1 MRSCSSCGSEVLES
15 ATFCP
20 TCGAPLARPC
30 PACGSPVSPSA
41 LFCPTCGTAL
51 APGGPA
57 REEERKLVTVLFA
70 DVTGS
75 TALGERL
82 DPERL
87 RALLTAYFAAMSAV
101 IESWGGT
108 VEKFIGDAIMAAF
121 GVPIVREDDP
131 ERALRAGLDML
142 SRLDDLNRDFEQR
155 HGVTLQIRIGINT
168 GDVIAPVGGPVE
180 QMIVSGDAVNVA
192 ARLEQSAEPDTVLV
206 GERTYLA
213 TRNAF
218 RFEPPVAMELKG
230 KAGAV
235 SAWRLVEALPET
247 TRGVPGLRSEMVG
260 RDREL
265 DALLSLLAEAAETRR
280 PRLVRVSGPAGI
292 GKSRLVQ
299 EFLRA
304 ASDKYPELTVLS
316 GRCLAVGH
324 GITYWALGEILRGAT
339 GIGLDDPADVAA
351 EKLRSG
357 VRPLLYGLD
366 LRSEDIE
373 QTVFALAFTA
383 GLLLPDNPLDGMEP
397 RAVADELSRAW
408 PRFATA
414 YASTGPAVFAVEDLH
429 WAEDQ
434 LLDMLERLLARS
446 SGALLLLTTARPEFS
461 DTHAQFASG
470 RDDASSISLRPLTEQ
485 QSTQLVEGL
494 LTVADLPSSL
504 REEMLAKAEGN
515 PFFLEEIIRRLIDE
529 GAIAREGDRW
539 RATDLAR
546 GIVLPDTVHA
556 LLAARIDALPRE
568 EKRALQEA
576 AVVGRVFWEQPVT
589 RAIGNGG
596 VSDALLRLE
605 RRGLVFAHSTSSI
618 VGQVEFAFKH
628 ALVRDVAYASLPKS
642 RRARAHAEHG
652 AWIEELAGERV
663 DEFAEL
669 IAHHYW
675 TAVAGEDADL
685 AWGDDLVSR
694 GEIGRKAYQALLR
707 AGVMAKKRGGFV
719 KAVELHEQALELAQS
734 DRDRVGALEELGDD
748 HASIYHGDEAVD
760 AYRRAIALLRDEGS
774 QPDDLARICSKAAR
788 MIVGKGGAFRVQP
801 DPAEADELI
810 ATGLRSVRD
819 VKTRAWL
826 LILFGTCAMYWRS
839 FVVTPGQAG
848 DPLPLDERIRT
859 AEEGLAL
866 AEQIGQADLHS
877 SALLHV
883 GELYESRGSYRLTVE
898 VSRRQ
903 LGLVDRVSS
912 PTDRALL
919 LFEVSVRL
927 SDLASEYE
935 EALQL
940 ARRSYDVAKGLSAHD
955 LMHST
960 HAQIIALYRLG
971 RWTGLLPVLEEHMSV
986 FDQERDVLCFAVR
999 GAPFVGALALAH
1011 RGDSDR
1017 ALALAEIAR
1026 VDPERSRIGLDTL
1039 YAGVLIACGDMDAGR
1054 AMAESAFSRDRA
1066 ANKTEPW
1073 DRPLLGVIEARVA
1086 TKDFAGLR
1094 DILPLGRRLDEIPF
1108 VHTVCDRAEGLVLAD
1123 AGDTASG
1130 VALIRAALR
1139 GFEAIRDPFESART
1153 REMLAGLIPVE
1164 DREAL
1169 LADALAAYEGI
1180 GARPHAERVRREL
1193 EGDRPEGGAR

>member
-1 MRSCSSCGSEVLES
+1 VAPS
-15 ATFCP
+15 ARFCP
-20 TCGAPLARPC
+20 TCGA
-30 PACGSPVSPSA
+30 
-41 LFCPTCGTAL
+41 TL

-87 RALLTAYFAAMSAV
+87 RALLTAYFAAMSAM

-108 VEKFIGDAIMAAF
+108 VEKFIGDAIMAVF
-121 GVPIVREDDP
+121 GVPILREDDP

-142 SRLDDLNRDFEQR
+142 SRLEDLNRDFEQR
-155 HGVTLQIRIGINT
+155 HGVRLQIRIGVNT

-192 ARLEQSAEPDTVLV
+192 ARLEQAAEPGTVLA

-218 RFEPPVAMELKG
+218 RFEPPVALELKG
-230 KAGAV
+230 KAGTVA
-235 SAWRLVEALPET
+235 AWRLVEPLSEA

-265 DALLSLLAEAAETRR
+265 DALMALLAEAAETGR
-280 PRLVRVSGPAGI
+280 PRLVGVSGPAGI

-304 ASDKYPELTVLS
+304 ASARHPELTVLR

-339 GIGLDDPADVAA
+339 GIGLDDPADVAG
-351 EKLRSG
+351 EKLRT
-357 VRPLLYGLD
+357 VIRPLLSRLGLP
-366 LRSEDIE
+366 REEIE

-383 GLLLPDNPLDGMEP
+383 GLLLPDNPLAGMEP

-446 SGALLLLTTARPEFS
+446 SGPLLLLTTARPEFS
-461 DTHAQFASG
+461 DSHAQFASG
-470 RDDASSISLRPLTEQ
+470 REDASSISLRPLTEQ
-485 QSTQLVEGL
+485 QSAQLVEGL
-494 LTVADLPSSL
+494 LVVADLPPSL

-529 GAIAREGDRW
+529 GAIAREDDRW

-568 EKRALQEA
+568 EKRVLQEA

-589 RAIGNGG
+589 RAIGNGA

-618 VGQVEFAFKH
+618 AGQVEFAFKH

-669 IAHHYW
+669 IAHHYR
-675 TAVAGEDADL
+675 TAAAGEDADL
-685 AWGDDLVSR
+685 AWADDLVGR
-694 GEIGRKAYQALLR
+694 ETIGQKAYEALLR
-707 AGVMAKKRGGFV
+707 AGVTAKKRGGFL
-719 KAVELHEQALELAQS
+719 KAVELHEQALELART
-734 DRDRVGALEELGDD
+734 DRDRVRALEELGDD
-748 HASIYHGDEAVD
+748 HASGYHGDEAVD
-760 AYRRAIALLRDEGS
+760 AYTRAIALLQDGGGE
-774 QPDDLARICSKAAR
+774 PDDLARICSKAAR
-788 MIVGKGGAFRVQP
+788 MIVGKAGAFRVQR
-801 DPAEADELI
+801 DPPEADELI
-810 ATGLRSVRD
+810 GLGLRSVRD
-819 VKTRAWL
+819 PDTRAWL
-826 LILFGTCAMYWRS
+826 LVLFGYCATYWRS
-839 FVVTPGQAG
+839 FPVVAVGGAT
-848 DPLPLDERIRT
+848 DLFSLDERITT

-866 AEQIGQADLHS
+866 AEEIGNADLQS
-877 SALLHV
+877 YGSGLV
-883 GELYESRGSYRLTVE
+883 SELYQSRGSYRLAVE
-898 VSRRQ
+898 TSRRQ
-903 LGLVDRVSS
+903 LRFVDRVRSA
-912 PTDRALL
+912 TDRAGL
-919 LFEVSVRL
+919 LFDVSVRL
-927 SDLASEYE
+927 SDLASEHE
-935 EALQL
+935 EALEL
-940 ARRSYDVAKGLSAHD
+940 ARRSYDEAKRLSAHD
-955 LMHST
+955 LMHAT
-960 HAQIIALYRLG
+960 YAQIIALYRLG
-971 RWTGLLPVLEEHMSV
+971 RWADLLPLLDEHLSV

-999 GAPFVGALALAH
+999 GAPFVGAIVLAH
-1011 RGDSDR
+1011 RGDSHR
-1017 ALALAEIAR
+1017 AITIAEMAR
-1026 VDPERSRIGLDTL
+1026 GDPERSRIGLDSL
-1039 YAGVLIACGDMDAGR
+1039 HAGVLIACGDLDGGR
-1054 AMAESAFSRDRA
+1054 AIAESAFARHRA
-1066 ANKTEPW
+1066 AGETEPW

-1086 TKDFAGLR
+1086 SEDFAGLGSV
-1094 DILPLGRRLDEIPF
+1094 LPLARRLDEIPF
-1108 VHTVCDRAEGLVLAD
+1108 VHAVCDRAEGLVLAA
-1123 AGDTASG
+1123 AGDTAAAT
-1130 VALIRAALR
+1130 ALLRSALQ

-1153 REMLAGLIPVE
+1153 RETLAGLIEVE
-1164 DREAL
+1164 DRGAF
-1169 LADALAAYEGI
+1169 LAAALAAYEEL
-1180 GARPHAERVRREL
+1180 GARPHADRVRAEL
-1193 EGDRPEGGAR
+1193 EGDPPEGGPNEPGTASRAKTQKSGWTR